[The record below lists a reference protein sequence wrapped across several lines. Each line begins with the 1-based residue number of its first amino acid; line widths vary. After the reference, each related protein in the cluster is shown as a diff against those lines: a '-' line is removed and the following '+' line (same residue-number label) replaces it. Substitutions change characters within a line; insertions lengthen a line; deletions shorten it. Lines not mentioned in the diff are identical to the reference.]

1 MKIVLFRP
9 RPHKETIGLQ
19 NVMICEPLELEYIAS
34 NVEPLGHEVVIV
46 DMILEKKKIAYF
58 LEKHKP
64 DVVGVTGYIAHVN
77 IIKDYARQV
86 KEYSKDITTIVGGV
100 HAEVNPEDFE
110 DPNIDYIIR
119 ANGIKT
125 FISILKKL
133 ENQHEID
140 TVKNSIIS
148 KEDINENRN
157 DDGSEDSKEKNNEA
171 GIKSQ
176 EDLLPDR
183 KSIVSKE
190 LNNAQEAVC
199 QDDNPLDCVYTKGVN
214 KAVKETTFNYL
225 FPDRD
230 KVSKYRKHYYYMFHR
245 NCSLIKTSFG
255 CPYNCKFCFCRQI
268 TDDKYFA
275 RSLENIIEELK
286 TIPQTE
292 VYIVDDDFLF
302 NAERL
307 MEFCDLLE
315 KNNIHKKYLVYG
327 RADFI
332 ANNEAAIKRLK
343 EVGLRAVIVGLESC
357 SSKDLDTY
365 NKRTQVSINEKAVSI
380 LQKYDVECYGT
391 FILGLDWAKE
401 DFNAL
406 GRWIK
411 KLGLIFVNLQPLTP
425 LRGNEM
431 YEQYRKDFI
440 IREDEYEKWDLAHL
454 VVKPMNLS
462 VRKYYWY
469 TMVLYYKIT
478 ANPKSWW
485 YMVKKYGLYDTL
497 KLTVGAAKVN
507 MQYFKKLL

>member
-100 HAEVNPEDFE
+100 HAEVNPEDFD

-133 ENQHEID
+133 EDQSGLNKGKVIPALIKD
-140 TVKNSIIS
+140 SNSS
-148 KEDINENRN
+148 EADNE
-157 DDGSEDSKEKNNEA
+157 KFK
-171 GIKSQ
+171 KSQ
-176 EDLLPDR
+176 EDLEQGLDGCINGM
-183 KSIVSKE
+183 SNTDSE
-190 LNNAQEAVC
+190 DAT
-199 QDDNPLDCVYTKGVN
+199 QDDNPLDCVYTRGVN

-302 NAERL
+302 NADRL

-391 FILGLDWAKE
+391 FILGLDWTKE

-425 LRGNEM
+425 LRGTEM